1 MTEEFGILK
10 SYLDRGVELSTEE
23 WVKLLTSGKNLL
35 KARVSSWKVIL
46 KVEDSQAD
54 GSERRIG
61 AMMYRKKVEE
71 EIMDLVEELNNM
83 NNRLAAAADDRYSG
97 TKEFCLKM
105 REEFSKYLAVV
116 TERHDLRLEK
126 LPDSVLQHMF
136 SFLDLESLKVVRL
149 VSRY

>member
-71 EIMDLVEELNNM
+71 EIMDLVEELNNL
-83 NNRLAAAADDRYSG
+83 NNRLENRRDWR

-105 REEFSKYLAVV
+105 RDKCNQYLSVV
-116 TERHDLRLEK
+116 TDRHLRLDK
-126 LPDSVLQHMF
+126 LADSVLQHVF
-136 SFLDLESLKVVRL
+136 SFLDVESLKTVRL
-149 VSRY
+149 VSRYLNV

>member
-71 EIMDLVEELNNM
+71 EIMDLVEELNNL
-83 NNRLAAAADDRYSG
+83 NNRLENRRDWR